1 MMSSKISHPILFGKP
16 VIWGVRSLLERFSQD
31 VLLKRYSG
39 IVDLWRMVS
48 KAKAIGR
55 GGEQKQT
62 DDQVLEIRRAMSKLR
77 SAGTRRFLIFAGL
90 ALLMGLVAASPV
102 WGTVDTRSGGHSD
115 SPALPTERNRLPDG
129 EDRLLAVVLLVAGS
143 WVLPYAGG

>member
-1 MMSSKISHPILFGKP
+1 LCLVAFHDDVLEDIPSHPL
-16 VIWGVRSLLERFSQD
+16 WQTCYLGVRSLVERFSQD
-31 VLLKRYSG
+31 VLLKRYAG

-62 DDQVLEIRRAMSKLR
+62 DDRVLDIRRAMSKLR

-90 ALLMGLVAASPV
+90 ALPMGLVAASPV
-102 WGTVDTRSGGHSD
+102 RGRWIPGAEVIPIVQRYQLKETGYRKAEIG
-115 SPALPTERNRLPDG
+115 
-129 EDRLLAVVLLVAGS
+129 
-143 WVLPYAGG
+143 Y